1 MKILVTGAGGF
12 IGGFIVEEAL
22 RRGMDV
28 WAAVRKTTS
37 RRYLQDSRIHFIEL
51 DFDDPQQVSEALSQ
65 ELNTIEGRKWDYV
78 VHNLGATKCTN
89 FRDFERINYGYVKT
103 LADTLIALDAVP
115 QKFLLMS
122 SLSAMGVGDEKGY
135 TPFKETDIP
144 MPNTQYGVSKIKAEQ
159 YLKMLAGFPY
169 VVFRCTGVYGP
180 REKDYFMMI
189 KSIRNGVDA
198 SVGMKEQR
206 LSFLYVKD
214 LACAVCDA
222 LERSATAKTYLIA
235 GEGTYTQKE
244 FREIVMEVL
253 GKRVVFPLVLPLWAL
268 YVVSV
273 VAEWIGIVK
282 GTPSTFNRD
291 KYKIMSQRNWA
302 CDITAAREGFGFSPR
317 YSLKDGVKESIAW
330 YKENKWL

>member
-1 MKILVTGAGGF
+1 MRILVTGAGGF
-12 IGGFIVEEAL
+12 IGGFIVQEAL
-22 RRGMDV
+22 GRSYEV

-51 DFDDPQQVSEALSQ
+51 DFDDPEQVSKALED
-65 ELNTIEGRKWDYV
+65 ELAGIEGHKWDYV

-89 FRDFERINYGYVKT
+89 YRDFERINYGYVKT

-115 QKFLLMS
+115 KKFLLMS
-122 SLSAMGVGDEKGY
+122 SLSAMGVGDERGY
-135 TPFKETDIP
+135 TPFKETDIE

-189 KSIRNGVDA
+189 KSISKGIDA
-198 SVGMKEQR
+198 SVGLREQR

-222 LERSATAKTYLIA
+222 LERSAVRTTYLIA

-244 FREIVMEVL
+244 FRELVMEDLGRKIVL
-253 GKRVVFPLVLPLWAL
+253 PLVLPLWML
-268 YVVSV
+268 YVVCV

-282 GTPSTFNRD
+282 GAPSTFNRD

-302 CDITAAREGFGFSPR
+302 CDISLARKGFGFSPR
-317 YSLKDGVKESIAW
+317 YSLKEGLHETIAW